1 MQAPARAVS
10 LPPPVGG
17 WDALSPLVSMP
28 TDRAQTLINWF
39 PDADKVTVRRGYASH
54 ATGMTSAVE
63 TLFTYQPP
71 SGANKMFAAAD
82 LSIFEV
88 TTAGAVGAA
97 VATGTVNNRFQWA
110 QMTTAGGHFI
120 LAVNGAMTAQ
130 LYDGATW
137 ANSAITGPTLAN
149 LVWVNMHQRRLWF
162 GETGTLRAWY
172 LAPNAVAGAAT
183 SFDFTGLAS
192 LGGSLMAMG
201 TWTRDGGSGPDDLA
215 VFLTT
220 EGEALVYTGTDP
232 SAAAT
237 WALVGIFRIGRPL
250 GRRCM
255 VQAGADPIVMTD
267 EGFVELSRVLPVDR
281 SQQSAASITQNINPA
296 LSSQARQFS
305 TSFGWQ
311 PMLYPTANMLI
322 FNVPATGGLFEQYVF
337 NTITRAAARFTGIPA
352 RCFALLG
359 DVAYFGGVGAVF
371 KFDSGTSDNGANI
384 VAFAVQAP
392 NAFGAKA
399 QKKNFR
405 RVRVTMQ
412 SEAAPVVGVD
422 LALDYATQTP
432 PPAPTASPTT
442 AAVWDTATWDAS
454 LWSGEAIFDDMRGV
468 RGVARVASVRLYS
481 VSSTARPS
489 WIATDVLFTPA
500 GIL

>member
-1 MQAPARAVS
+1 MSGSARAVS

-17 WDALSPLVSMP
+17 WDALSPLVDMP
-28 TDRAQTLINWF
+28 TNRAQTLINWF
-39 PDADKVTVRRGYASH
+39 PDADKVTVRRGYTAH

-71 SGANKMFAAAD
+71 SGTNKMFAAAD
-82 LSIFEV
+82 LSIFDV
-88 TTAGAVGAA
+88 TAAGAVGAA

-120 LAVNGAMTAQ
+120 LAVNGATTAR

-137 ANSAITGPTLAN
+137 ANSTITGPTLTN

-162 GETGTLRAWY
+162 GETNTLRAWY
-172 LAPNAVAGAAT
+172 LAPNAVTGAAA

-220 EGEALVYTGTDP
+220 EGEVLIYTGTDP
-232 SAAAT
+232 SSAAT
-237 WALVGIFRIGRPL
+237 WALVGIFRVGRPL

-255 VQAGADPIVMTD
+255 VKAGADLIIMTD

-281 SQQSAASITQNINPA
+281 SQQSAASLTTNINPA
-296 LSSQARQFS
+296 LSAQARQFAA
-305 TSFGWQ
+305 SFGWQ

-322 FNVPATGGLFEQYVF
+322 FNVPAEAGGFEQYVF
-337 NTITRAAARFTGIPA
+337 NTITRAACRFTGIPA
-352 RCFALLG
+352 RCFGLLG
-359 DVAYFGGVGAVF
+359 DAAYFGGLGTVF
-371 KFDSGTSDNGANI
+371 RFDSGTSDNGAAI

-405 RVRVTMQ
+405 RARPILQ
-412 SEAAPVVGVD
+412 SEGAPVVGVD

-432 PPAPTASPTT
+432 PPAPTASVTT
-442 AAVWDTATWDAS
+442 VALWDVALWDVA
-454 LWSGEAIFDDMRGV
+454 LWAGEAIFGAMRGV

-481 VSSTARPS
+481 VSSAARPS
-489 WIATDVLFTPA
+489 WIGTDVLFTPA
-500 GIL
+500 GSL